1 MPEMTIFYVNQA
13 SQSYKNDKKIYYC
26 NYYIIG
32 QVIPALNSRADLTD
46 YEVKPE
52 EAKIVRP
59 KCDVEFGKFLGLDE
73 TLGYLSF
80 VEKKTSVF

>member
-1 MPEMTIFYVNQA
+1 MTIFYVNQA

-32 QVIPALNSRADLTD
+32 QVIPALNSPADLTD

>member
-1 MPEMTIFYVNQA
+1 M
-13 SQSYKNDKKIYYC
+13 
-26 NYYIIG
+26 
-32 QVIPALNSRADLTD
+32 IPALNSRADLTD

-80 VEKKTSVF
+80 VEKKASVF

>member
-1 MPEMTIFYVNQA
+1 M
-13 SQSYKNDKKIYYC
+13 
-26 NYYIIG
+26 
-32 QVIPALNSRADLTD
+32 IPALNSPADLTD

-59 KCDVEFGKFLGLDE
+59 KCDVEFCKFLGLGE